1 MRDQRREKPSRNP
14 GALAALLRKR
24 APHAERIGFETGAM
38 ASWLWHELRRV
49 DLPVVYIDARHSQIT
64 ERAIPLSVFGQVT
77 SNIEWREQMD
87 LKEAIYSR
95 RAVRNFT
102 AESTDKTRCGNS
114 STPPFRRPAQ
124 SISNHGH
131 FRSCVTR
138 RCFRAFRARP
148 YAIKTIRWDPAFH

>member
-1 MRDQRREKPSRNP
+1 M
-14 GALAALLRKR
+14 
-24 APHAERIGFETGAM
+24 
-38 ASWLWHELRRV
+38 
-49 DLPVVYIDARHSQIT
+49 T

-95 RAVRNFT
+95 RAVRNFP
-102 AESTDKTRCGNS
+102 AESIDKKRCGNS
-114 STPPFRRPAQ
+114 STPPFRRPAR

-148 YAIKTIRWDPAFH
+148 YAIKTIRWDPAFHWSWLGRSRIGQYIALPLFASWSLCHGYKSGTCSI